1 VDLLPLR
8 PLFADVMAAL
18 LLQLGYAALPPRR
31 PDQVGIVLDEAGL
44 IDGDHSLYA
53 DDDLQPWQPCLVTLR
68 VSRASEAQGGET
80 RAPVAPTAA
89 PRSG

>member
-31 PDQVGIVLDEAGL
+31 PDLVGIVLDEAGL

-53 DDDLQPWQPCLVTLR
+53 DDDLQPWEPCLLTLR
-68 VSRASEAQGGET
+68 VSRTSRVQGEET
-80 RAPVAPTAA
+80 QAPVAPAA
-89 PRSG
+89 RPRSG